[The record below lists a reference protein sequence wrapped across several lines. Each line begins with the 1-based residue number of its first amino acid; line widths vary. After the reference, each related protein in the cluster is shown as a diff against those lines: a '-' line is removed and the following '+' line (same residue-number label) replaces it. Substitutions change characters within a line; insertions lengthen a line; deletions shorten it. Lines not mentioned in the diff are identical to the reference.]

1 MAGEC
6 PLHKN
11 TESKSN
17 RLTLGQVDFINCLPI
32 NIPIE
37 EKVIEINATIKSEM
51 PSTLNKLVLSGK
63 IDIAPV
69 SSLTYLENKDNLTP
83 IGNLCISSNGPAD
96 SVLLFS
102 KYPIEELERA
112 YIALSFA
119 SATSNKLTEII
130 LNKYMHLNVTFKVE
144 NLKLAE
150 LPKDYSAALLIGDH
164 ALFEF
169 SRGPRD
175 LFLYDMGSLWKMHT
189 GLPMVFGI
197 WVVRNEVMDKY
208 PEEVRIIAALLNKAK
223 EKGLGDM
230 FDTIVKKSIDKVGLS
245 KDFYRT
251 YFEHLSYELNEERKK
266 GLKLFEK
273 ICLELQEKTAI
284 KV

>member
-1 MAGEC
+1 M
-6 PLHKN
+6 HKN

-37 EKVIEINATIKSEM
+37 EKVIEINATIKSEI

-63 IDIAPV
+63 
-69 SSLTYLENKDNLTP
+69 
-83 IGNLCISSNGPAD
+83 ISSNGPAD

-130 LNKYMHLNVTFKVE
+130 LNKYMHLNVTLKVE

-150 LPKDYSAALLIGDH
+150 LPKGYSAALLIGDH

-208 PEEVRIIAALLNKAK
+208 PEEVRMIAALLNKAK

-230 FDTIVKKSIDKVGLS
+230 FDTIVKKSINKVGLS
-245 KDFYRT
+245 QDFYRT
-251 YFEHLSYELNEERKK
+251 YFEHLSYELNEECKK
-266 GLKLFEK
+266 GLVLFEK
-273 ICLELQEKTAI
+273 ICSELNQKALI